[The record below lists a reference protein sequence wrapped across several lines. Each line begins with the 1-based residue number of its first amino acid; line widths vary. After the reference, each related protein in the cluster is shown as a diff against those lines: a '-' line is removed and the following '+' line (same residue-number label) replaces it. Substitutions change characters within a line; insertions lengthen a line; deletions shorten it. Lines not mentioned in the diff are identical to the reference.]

1 MLVPGPIQTGMPF
14 VVTENKRD
22 DQSSVLS
29 APERPIRSQEEDEL
43 SRGPFVRRLSD
54 ALINPDT
61 KRSNGVV
68 LGITGQWGSGKSSIL
83 NLLFNF
89 IDHHYPDAL
98 IVRFDPWLVSGC
110 DDLISQF
117 FSELLGTINES
128 PRLKDRLAD
137 IAGKL
142 CTYGETV
149 VPLVELVAPGFL
161 AKIFGA
167 GFQVAQKTLA
177 RDRSLHAQRAD
188 LLTALN
194 DVDVPIVVF
203 IDELDRVEDDEIK
216 AVAQLVR
223 SVMDFP
229 NISYVLA
236 YDAER
241 VIQALGSGTNDAE
254 IEERGR
260 SYLEKIVQFQI
271 PLPIILDQEITQL
284 INAALRPLQSG
295 IQIPENWQNI
305 ERYKEILDILVPD
318 VISTPRDV
326 KRLIGTYHVVR
337 SAVGVEADWIDLI
350 GLSALMIKAPKF
362 IERLKRNP
370 QAIVEDP
377 ITQKGYSK
385 RFDKKITNE
394 ERLKEFA
401 PQNESGE
408 GVRALLQHLFP
419 AFAEH
424 QFADRPSADS
434 VCMRRPLLTALRFG
448 LLPGV
453 ISREKMDDIVR
464 EQPSDLAITLR
475 EFHENDRLDSFLER
489 LEETYRDLPSI
500 NHELFW
506 QGVSLFLRKDDN
518 RWMSSYSVM
527 FEVVRAFS
535 ELFLSRDRTSNS
547 FQTLRERIFNNLVAS
562 DDVELI
568 AHILRA
574 HIHEYGIFGFKKSPS
589 TSKTMFLAPDIVEKF
604 ARELSEGYREKHLQ
618 QNWLRNLW
626 SLQPVFTMKD
636 TEIWDDA
643 CRVRMDE
650 LMSDNAALDCFAL
663 MFFAPGYSTERTT
676 VEKLVNLES
685 FMTRVSERLV
695 DKTINEA
702 HETVQISLRRVIEE
716 LGR

>member
-1 MLVPGPIQTGMPF
+1 M
-14 VVTENKRD
+14 
-22 DQSSVLS
+22 
-29 APERPIRSQEEDEL
+29 
-43 SRGPFVRRLSD
+43 
-54 ALINPDT
+54 
-61 KRSNGVV
+61 
-68 LGITGQWGSGKSSIL
+68 
-83 NLLFNF
+83 
-89 IDHHYPDAL
+89 
-98 IVRFDPWLVSGC
+98 
-110 DDLISQF
+110 
-117 FSELLGTINES
+117 
-128 PRLKDRLAD
+128 
-137 IAGKL
+137 
-142 CTYGETV
+142 
-149 VPLVELVAPGFL
+149 
-161 AKIFGA
+161 
-167 GFQVAQKTLA
+167 AQKTLA
-177 RDRSLHAQRAD
+177 RDRSLHGQRAD
-188 LLTALN
+188 LLEALN

-223 SVMDFP
+223 SVVDFP

-241 VIQALGSGTNDAE
+241 VIQALGSGTKDE
-254 IEERGR
+254 KIEERGR

-284 INAALRPLQSG
+284 VNAALRPLQSEF
-295 IQIPENWQNI
+295 QIPENWQNI
-305 ERYKEILDILVPD
+305 ERYQEFLDLLVPD
-318 VISTPRDV
+318 VIGTPRDV
-326 KRLIGTYHVVR
+326 KRLIGTYYVVR

-350 GLSALMIKAPKF
+350 GLSALMVKAPKF

-377 ITQKGYSK
+377 ITQKGHSK
-385 RFDKKITNE
+385 RFYKKITHE

-401 PQNESGE
+401 PQNENGE

-419 AFAEH
+419 AFAKL

-434 VCMRRPLLTALRFG
+434 ICMRRPLLTALRFG

-453 ISREKMDDIVR
+453 ISREEMDDIVQ

-475 EFHENDRLDSFLER
+475 EFHENDRLGSFLER

-527 FEVVRAFS
+527 HGVVRAFA
-535 ELFLSRDRTSNS
+535 ELFLSRDRTSDS
-547 FQTLRERIFNNLVAS
+547 FQTLRVRIFNNLVAG
-562 DDVELI
+562 DDVELT
-568 AHILRA
+568 AHILRT
-574 HIHEYGIFGFKKSPS
+574 HIHEYGIFGFEKSPS

-604 ARELSEGYREKHLQ
+604 ARELSEGYRERHLQ

-626 SLQPVFTMKD
+626 SLHPVYTMKD

-643 CRVRMDE
+643 CRARMDE

-663 MFFAPGYSTERTT
+663 MFFAPGYLTERTT

-685 FMTRVSERLV
+685 FMTRVSGRLG
-695 DKTINEA
+695 DKTISEA

-716 LGR
+716 LGD